1 MVNLLWKKVQPVKVT
16 KLTFDLLVK
25 VYLLHICMGLVY
37 LIIASISIFIIY
49 IVVLHT
55 GVEPQPSSG

>member
-25 VYLLHICMGLVY
+25 VYLPPYLYGVGLPHH
-37 LIIASISIFIIY
+37 S
-49 IVVLHT
+49 
-55 GVEPQPSSG
+55 